1 MLKIETDYFSGPFDL
16 LLTLIEK
23 NKIDIYTVK
32 LSDITEEFLQEVE
45 ELKEV
50 NPENLADFIFLASA
64 LLEIKSKKLLP
75 KNEFLDEEEEI
86 TEEMIL
92 TRLREYKKFKELS
105 LKLKKFKDK
114 ADMSY
119 PKLQEDLSG
128 FFETKPTNE
137 VIGDSDILLG
147 ELFKVL
153 NRIEK
158 GKKNLEKFEVLQ
170 KEEFSVDEYM
180 GIVRGKLKKGEK
192 TKFSSLIRESMG
204 VGELVTIFLSILE
217 LLKINVVRLFQK
229 ENFEEIFIELR
240 CDDELQIHN

>member
-16 LLTLIEK
+16 LLNLIEK

-50 NPENLADFIFLASA
+50 NPENIADFIFLAST

-75 KNEFLDEEEEI
+75 KNEFLDEEEVV

-105 LKLKKFKDK
+105 IKLKKFKDK

-128 FFETKPTNE
+128 FFEDKPVNK

-180 GIVRGKLKKGEK
+180 EIVKSKLKRGKKTSFTSFIKKS
-192 TKFSSLIRESMG
+192 TG
-204 VGELVTIFLSILE
+204 VGELVTLFLSILE
-217 LLKINVVRLFQK
+217 LLKINAVRLFQR
-229 ENFEEIFIELR
+229 ENFGEIFIELR
-240 CDDELQIHN
+240 CEDEL